1 MKVSA
6 GPAPVGVFGQGAHE
20 PYERALRL
28 GGGTLT
34 LRAAGEGAGQ
44 GLGQDSGP
52 GNVSFDVQGWCA
64 EATFLEV
71 LLLQSL
77 NGPVLDV
84 GCGPGRLLAAA
95 QSLGLTAL
103 GVDTSPEAVRYALGR
118 GARAL
123 EGSVFAAI
131 PQPGGW
137 GSILLLDGN
146 IGIGGNVTALL
157 SRCRQLI
164 AAHGTLLVEVEADDV
179 DVAFRAV
186 LEDAEGHRSD
196 QFCWARAGI
205 TALASRAGRAGWSV
219 ASTQRLQGR
228 VFCRLRPV

>member
-1 MKVSA
+1 MTVSA

-34 LRAAGEGAGQ
+34 LRAAGEGAGE
-44 GLGQDSGP
+44 GFGQDSGP

-118 GARAL
+118 GAR
-123 EGSVFAAI
+123 
-131 PQPGGW
+131 
-137 GSILLLDGN
+137 
-146 IGIGGNVTALL
+146 
-157 SRCRQLI
+157 
-164 AAHGTLLVEVEADDV
+164 
-179 DVAFRAV
+179 
-186 LEDAEGHRSD
+186 
-196 QFCWARAGI
+196 
-205 TALASRAGRAGWSV
+205 SV
-219 ASTQRLQGR
+219 AT
-228 VFCRLRPV
+228 VC

>member
-1 MKVSA
+1 MTVSA
-6 GPAPVGVFGQGAHE
+6 GPAPVGLFGQGAHE
-20 PYERALRL
+20 PYECALRL

-34 LRAAGEGAGQ
+34 LRPAGQ
-44 GLGQDSGP
+44 GSGP
-52 GNVSFDVQGWCA
+52 GDVSFDVQGWCA
-64 EATFLEV
+64 EATVLEV

-84 GCGPGRLLAAA
+84 GCGPGRLLSAA
-95 QSLGLTAL
+95 QSLGLAAL
-103 GVDTSPEAVRYALGR
+103 GVDTSPEAVRYARGR

-123 EGSVFAAI
+123 ERSIFAVI
-131 PQPGGW
+131 PQSGSW

-146 IGIGGNVTALL
+146 IGIGGSVTALL
-157 SRCRQLI
+157 RRCRQLI

-179 DVAFRAV
+179 DVVFPAV
-186 LEDAEGHRSD
+186 LEDAEGHLSD
-196 QFCWARAGI
+196 PFCWARAG
-205 TALASRAGRAGWSV
+205 TSALASRAERTGWSV

>member
-123 EGSVFAAI
+123 EGSVFAVI
-131 PQPGGW
+131 PQPGSW

-146 IGIGGNVTALL
+146 IGIGGNVAALL